1 MTQKKDTHSKD
12 FSKDPYWSREV
23 RKYDNPIPSREFILQ
38 SIDDA
43 SKPLKFEEIA
53 EILELTEDDRL
64 EGLRRRLIAM
74 QRDGQLLCNR
84 RGGYCRVNREDL
96 VPGRVLAHPDGFG
109 FFQPDAGG
117 KDYFLSPKQMRL
129 LFHHDRVLVR
139 VDGVDRSGRKE
150 AAVVEILE
158 RNTWALAGRL
168 HIEAGVGFVVADNK
182 RIHQGVIIPEEG
194 MGKARDGQM
203 VTVEILEQPT
213 KYSQAIGRISEVLG
227 DHMAPGMEID
237 VAIRSYALPHLWPD
251 AVLAEVQG
259 LSEEVPEAAKAGRV
273 DLRPLPL
280 VTIDGEDARD
290 FDDAVFCEATNKGWR
305 LLVAIADVSAYVMPG
320 SALDEEA
327 KKRGNSV
334 YFPERVIPMLPEV
347 LSNGLCSLNP
357 NVDRLCLACEL
368 YIDSEGK
375 ILRSRFFEAVMRS
388 QARLSYTQVAAFV
401 AGDAKTRKQLA
412 RFGKPLDDLYSLYK
426 VLNWGRVARGA
437 IDFDTLETR
446 FEFNEERKVAKVV
459 PLVRND
465 AHRIIEECMLCANV
479 AAARLFQR
487 KKLPMLYRVH
497 EPPKD
502 EKIEDLRTFLGEL
515 GLRLP
520 GKHKPAAA
528 DYAALLQQIRGRAD
542 FNLIQTVML
551 RSLNQAVYSPDNKG
565 HFGLAY
571 LAYTHFTS
579 PIRRYPDLLVHR
591 GIKHLLQE
599 GGIEDSPYSLGN
611 LQSLGESC
619 SMTERRADDATRD
632 VVDWL
637 KCEYMLD
644 KVGETFGGIISGVN
658 SFGLFVELDGIHVTG
673 LVHVTSLDRDYYRFD
688 PIGHRLSGDRF
699 GVVYRLGDPIRIRVA
714 AVNLDDRK
722 IDFVLAEDQ
731 GADQAGR
738 KKGRARKAAKDKPTA
753 GQQASTKKAGK
764 QPAQKPVKAKRRKDS

>member
-1 MTQKKDTHSKD
+1 VTLKKDTDSKD
-12 FSKDPYWSREV
+12 FAKDPFWSREV
-23 RKYDNPIPSREFILQ
+23 KKYDNPIPSREFILE
-38 SIDDA
+38 SIDEA

-53 EILELTEDDRL
+53 EILELDDDDRL

-96 VPGRVLAHPDGFG
+96 IPGRVLAHPDGFG
-109 FFQPDAGG
+109 FFQPDEGG
-117 KDYFLSPKQMRL
+117 KDFFLSPKQMRT

-139 VDGVDRSGRKE
+139 VDGIDRSGRKE
-150 AAVVEILE
+150 AAVVDILE
-158 RNTWALAGRL
+158 RNTWSLAGRL
-168 HIEAGVGFVVADNK
+168 HIESGVGFVVADNK
-182 RIHQGVIIPEEG
+182 RIHQGVIIPEESLG
-194 MGKARDGQM
+194 NSKDGQM
-203 VTVEILEQPT
+203 VTVEIIEQPT

-237 VAIRSYALPHLWPD
+237 VAIRSYGLPHIWPD
-251 AVLAEVQG
+251 TVLAAVRG
-259 LSEEVPEAAKAGRV
+259 IDDEVPEEAKAGRE
-273 DLRPLPL
+273 DLRQLPL

-290 FDDAVFCEATNKGWR
+290 FDDAVYCETTPKGWR
-305 LLVAIADVSAYVMPG
+305 LLVAIADVSAYVTPG

-327 KKRGNSV
+327 QKRGNSV

-357 NVDRLCLACEL
+357 NQDRLCLTCEL
-368 YIDSEGK
+368 HIDAEGK

-388 QARLSYTQVAAFV
+388 QARLTYNQVAAFID
-401 AGDAKTRKQLA
+401 GDAKIRKKLS
-412 RFGKPLDDLYSLYK
+412 RFTKPLEDLYGLYR
-426 VLNWGRVARGA
+426 VLNWARVARGA
-437 IDFDTLETR
+437 IDFDTTETR
-446 FEFNEERKVAKVV
+446 FEFNEERKVARVV
-459 PLVRND
+459 PLVRNE

-497 EPPKD
+497 EPPKE
-502 EKIEDLRTFLGEL
+502 EKIEDLRKFLGEL

-520 GKHKPAAA
+520 GKKQPIAA
-528 DYAALLQQIRGRAD
+528 DYAALLQQIRIRPD
-542 FNLIQTVML
+542 FNLIQTVLL

-565 HFGLAY
+565 HFGLSYPAY
-571 LAYTHFTS
+571 SHFTS

-591 GIKHLLQE
+591 GIKHLLQK

-611 LQSLGESC
+611 LQSLGDSC

-644 KVGETFGGIISGVN
+644 KVGETFGGIISSVN

-688 PIGHRLSGDRF
+688 PVGHRLSGDRF
-699 GVVYRLGDPIRIRVA
+699 GVVYRLGDPIQIRVA

-722 IDFVLAEDQ
+722 IDFVLAEEQ
-731 GADQAGR
+731 PRPRTKGKAS
-738 KKGRARKAAKDKPTA
+738 KKEIKA
-753 GQQASTKKAGK
+753 SESKKTSKAEPK
-764 QPAQKPVKAKRRKDS
+764 QPAKARRRKRP